1 MYNKPNKK
9 LWNGRIDKEDKSL
22 GKRWHQKIKFL
33 PHPYTKSSGIAF
45 LGFDCDVGVKRNKGR
60 AGAAKACDVLKSGLG
75 NFAYH
80 LENKILYDA
89 GKVKATL
96 DLEASQKLLAS
107 HITQLL
113 EAKHFPI
120 ILGGGHEVAYPSFL
134 GLFDALEEKKNIAVI
149 NFDAHFDL
157 RENKEATSGTP
168 FSQIAQVCKSEKVD
182 FNYMCLGISKAAN
195 TQALFKKAKELNSK
209 YILDTKM
216 TYRNFQKILN
226 KLDTFLTKK
235 EYIYITI
242 DTDVFSASSVPA
254 VSAPASRG
262 IELNITYDILEY
274 LFSKYKTRIKLVDI
288 AEFNPIYDI
297 ADIGKKTIS
306 RLLFDIVSLVDKYHL
321 VKKH

>member
-9 LWNGRIDKEDKSL
+9 LWSGRVDSEDKSL
-22 GKRWHQKIKFL
+22 GKRWHQKIRFM
-33 PHPYTKSSGIAF
+33 PYPYTKSSGIAF
-45 LGFDCDVGVKRNKGR
+45 LGFDCDVGVERNKGR
-60 AGAAKACDVLKSGLG
+60 TGASKASDVLKNASG

-96 DLEASQKLLAS
+96 DLEASQKALAS

-120 ILGGGHEVAYPSFL
+120 ILGGGHEVAYGSFL
-134 GLFDALEEKKNIAVI
+134 GLFDSLREKKSIAVI

-157 RENKEATSGTP
+157 RESKAATSGTP
-168 FSQIAQVCKSEKVD
+168 FSQIAKLCQKQKVD

-195 TQALFKKAKELNSK
+195 TQALFKKAKELNAK

-254 VSAPASRG
+254 VSAPSSRG

-274 LFSKYKTRIKLVDI
+274 LFSRYKNRIKIVDI
-288 AEFNPIYDI
+288 AEFNPTYDI

-306 RLLFDIVSLVDKYHL
+306 RLLFDIVSLVDKYH
-321 VKKH
+321 VEKKG